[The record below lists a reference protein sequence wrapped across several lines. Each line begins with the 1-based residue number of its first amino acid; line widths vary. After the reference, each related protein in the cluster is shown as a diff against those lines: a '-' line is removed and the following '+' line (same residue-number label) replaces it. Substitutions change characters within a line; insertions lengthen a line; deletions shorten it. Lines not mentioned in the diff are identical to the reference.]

1 MPTVR
6 RRSDT
11 ERPRCVLPLHTRSIM
26 GGDGVS
32 KVNENTLHE
41 SMPDKNWDSIDD
53 DECAICA
60 DDYHDSDQYICDD
73 CKSELDS
80 LQADQEASRWD

>member
-1 MPTVR
+1 M
-6 RRSDT
+6 SD
-11 ERPRCVLPLHTRSIM
+11 LH
-26 GGDGVS
+26 D
-32 KVNENTLHE
+32 

-73 CKSELDS
+73 CKSELDA